1 MILPGYYFGYQQIL
15 AEELVER
22 STLEEEAELEHY
34 SIESTLQIY
43 LTSKN
48 SNFLSCD
55 QKGEGMGFGFHD
67 EEFRVARRDRVLR
80 DRYRHNL
87 GLPQGTLEPQAGER
101 GSRRTEGGSH

>member
-1 MILPGYYFGYQQIL
+1 MNHQLTAYFLLFLFTLSTITMILPGNYFGYQQIL

-34 SIESTLQIY
+34 SIESTIQIY

-67 EEFRVARRDRVLR
+67 CQF
-80 DRYRHNL
+80 
-87 GLPQGTLEPQAGER
+87 TLDHFSPPEL
-101 GSRRTEGGSH
+101 SFS